1 MLFRGTF
8 NRILEISETCF
19 VDNCTVKDWAK
30 LFGPRRR
37 VLITEL
43 ERIGARDYGFPELSE
58 LDEDTAKI
66 QAVRK
71 SFLRKFWKVS
81 GREIVREA
89 ARQRLEAVSVH
100 LSFCPFAMSISYGI
114 DMVIVNLHFLCR

>member
-8 NRILEISETCF
+8 NRILEIPETCF

-43 ERIGARDYGFPELSE
+43 ERIGARDYGFPEPSE

-81 GREIVREA
+81 GREMVRETA
-89 ARQRLEAVSVH
+89 QQRLEVVGVH
-100 LSFCPFAMSISYGI
+100 LSFCPFAVSTSYRR
-114 DMVIVNLHFLCR
+114 DMLIGNLRFLCR